1 MIRAVILDFDGV
13 VLESVEVKTEAFR
26 ELFSFAPDHAE
37 AIVQFH
43 KENGGMSR
51 YDKFDYFYKNILGV
65 PLTSEKKQELADKF
79 SDIVFK
85 KILAVPFVP
94 GAYEFLQ
101 KYSGSVSLFVV
112 SATPENEL
120 REILRQ
126 RDLTRFFQG
135 VYGAPREKTDCIREI
150 ISKLGVPASDI
161 LFVGDALNDFAAAR
175 AAGIP
180 FVGRIAPGEK
190 NVFYGR
196 SGIVKVVTDLSEFSG
211 FLEGLS

>member
-126 RDLTRFFQG
+126 RDLTRSFQG

-150 ISKLGVPASDI
+150 ISKLGVPYLISFLSGTHSTI
-161 LFVGDALNDFAAAR
+161 LLQPGLPEV
-175 AAGIP
+175 P